1 MIALT
6 PLEQA
11 LVIWRRDA
19 ATTERQQRIDDV
31 ATLSETGVFSNR
43 NIAHITG
50 LDTSFV
56 GELTKKRDKT
66 GGRFNP
72 DALPFMYDLRLQ
84 WAQTSTCDQAAVR
97 VILDMGV
104 SAAMLSKLTGISRTT
119 LYKKAR
125 S

>member
-11 LVIWRRDA
+11 LIIWRRDSS
-19 ATTERQQRIDDV
+19 TTQRQQRIDD
-31 ATLSETGVFSNR
+31 AIALSETGVFSNR
-43 NIAHITG
+43 NIAHITK
-50 LDTSFV
+50 LDASFV
-56 GELTKKRDKT
+56 GDLTNKRDKT

-72 DALPFMYDLRLQ
+72 EALPFIYDLRVQ
-84 WAQTSTCDQAAVR
+84 WAQASTCSDSAVR